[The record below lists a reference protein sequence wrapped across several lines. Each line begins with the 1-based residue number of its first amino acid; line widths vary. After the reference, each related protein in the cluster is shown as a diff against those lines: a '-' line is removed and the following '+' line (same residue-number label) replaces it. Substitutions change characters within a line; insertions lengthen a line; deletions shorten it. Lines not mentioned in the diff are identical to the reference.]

1 MEHIRKIKKLVKNVG
16 SNKIMA
22 TFLKQSRALAGM
34 SNVAE
39 HYDHG
44 AGVIAFE
51 EEMMIIKDLRDVHPF
66 KTEFFIDL
74 KRHLLLQRSLS
85 QQNNKAWDQHHT
97 FIFGYETGK

>member
-16 SNKIMA
+16 SNKIMG
-22 TFLKQSRALAGM
+22 TFSKQSRALAGM

-66 KTEFFIDL
+66 KTEG
-74 KRHLLLQRSLS
+74 SLS
-85 QQNNKAWDQHHT
+85 QQDNKAWVQHHT

>member
-1 MEHIRKIKKLVKNVG
+1 MERIRKIKKLVKNVG
-16 SNKIMA
+16 SNKIMG
-22 TFLKQSRALAGM
+22 TFSKQSRALAGM

-74 KRHLLLQRSLS
+74 KRICSYRGSLS
-85 QQNNKAWDQHHT
+85 QQDNKAWVQHHT
-97 FIFGYETGK
+97 FIFGYEKGK